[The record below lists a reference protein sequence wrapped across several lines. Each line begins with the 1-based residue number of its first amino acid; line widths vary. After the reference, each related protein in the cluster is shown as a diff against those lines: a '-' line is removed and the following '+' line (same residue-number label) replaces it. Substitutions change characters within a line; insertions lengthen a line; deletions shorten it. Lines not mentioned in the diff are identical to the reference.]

1 MRLVLLRLISLM
13 VVVMMVLSVDAFQ
26 ACTLTLRPSQRTRLF
41 AENNANN
48 DNKQREDYCRGD
60 NYSSDQQLD
69 DLVPP
74 SVSFDRNS
82 MLFGDD
88 PPSQRKNAPL
98 RIWRGAKQILP
109 NFVTG
114 AWAPS
119 SGDKKPVENMYNT
132 LFVRIPT
139 VLMCV
144 VYTRNLLLGHGL
156 IINFGGDNIEVP
168 SLIVYS
174 IILVIL
180 R

>member
-1 MRLVLLRLISLM
+1 MRLVLLRLIGLM
-13 VVVMMVLSVDAFQ
+13 MVVMMVLSVDAFQ
-26 ACTLTLRPSQRTRLF
+26 ACRHIQRPSQHTRLF
-41 AENNANN
+41 AENNAN
-48 DNKQREDYCRGD
+48 DNKQREDYYRGD

-74 SVSFDRNS
+74 SVTFDRNS

-119 SGDKKPVENMYNT
+119 NGDKKPVENLYNT